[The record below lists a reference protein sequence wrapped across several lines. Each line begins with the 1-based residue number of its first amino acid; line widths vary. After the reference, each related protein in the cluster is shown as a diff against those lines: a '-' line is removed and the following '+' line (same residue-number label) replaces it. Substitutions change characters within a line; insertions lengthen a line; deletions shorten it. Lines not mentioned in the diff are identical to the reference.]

1 MEHPAGARGRR
12 PARAGRGPPQG
23 SAGRIGK
30 IAGETPQRPQGAAMP
45 GPDGRD
51 VAVEEAVPF
60 RPMSISELLDGVI
73 AGIRRRPRAVL
84 GMSAAVASVIQVAGS
99 VAAYFFLGDE
109 ARDEVTPGVLLSS
122 FGAQATLNGLLLVLS
137 GFGILL
143 LAGLLAPLLGRELV
157 GLPVPP
163 RRAMRDAR
171 PVLGRLAGTAAV
183 VMGASLLAF
192 VLPVAPF
199 VLLAAA
205 GAHPAVV
212 AAAAILGFS
221 VGLGLM
227 VWLYVLLVQAV
238 PAVVLERRT
247 VGGALQRARAL
258 TKGRWWR
265 LCGALML
272 TLLVTM
278 FMGLFALR
286 IPFLF
291 VELMFFGDGSDAVA
305 ALAVDTAGRIVAWS
319 VVLPFDAGVIAM
331 LYMDQRMRREGF
343 DLEVRLQRTSSTGA
357 PRPPVSGGQG
367 AEDVGAGGAGG
378 AADAEE
384 SERERFIALWR
395 PTDGTGAAV

>member
-1 MEHPAGARGRR
+1 
-12 PARAGRGPPQG
+12 
-23 SAGRIGK
+23 
-30 IAGETPQRPQGAAMP
+30 MP

-99 VAAYFFLGDE
+99 VAAYFFVGDE
-109 ARDEVTPGVLLSS
+109 ARDEVTPDVLLSS

-157 GLPVPP
+157 GMPVPP

-171 PVLGRLAGTAAV
+171 PVLGRLAATAAI
-183 VMGASLLAF
+183 VMGAALLAF

-199 VLLAAA
+199 VVLAAV

-212 AAAAILGFS
+212 AAAAVLGFS
-221 VGLGLM
+221 VGFALM
-227 VWLYVLLVQAV
+227 VWFYVLFVQAV

-247 VGGALQRARAL
+247 VVGALQRARAL

-272 TLLVTM
+272 TLLVTV

-286 IPFLF
+286 IPFL
-291 VELMFFGDGSDAVA
+291 VVQMMFFGDGGDAVA
-305 ALAVDTAGRIVAWS
+305 ALAIDTAGRIVAWS

-343 DLEVRLQRTSSTGA
+343 DLELRLQRTSS
-357 PRPPVSGGQG
+357 GGPSQGPSSIGVHG
-367 AEDVGAGGAGG
+367 AEDVET
-378 AADAEE
+378 EE
-384 SERERFIALWR
+384 GERERFIALWR